1 MDVCTY
7 NLLSGYVNENNLP
20 IFDYHLHM
28 SIFYRW
34 FSFQKLQFH
43 AVQIFF
49 LQVKVDQV
57 PKQIKPLNIT
67 RFSIS

>member
-1 MDVCTY
+1 MNIMDVCTY

-34 FSFQKLQFH
+34 SSFQSSNFMLSS
-43 AVQIFF
+43 FF
-49 LQVKVDQV
+49 FCKS
-57 PKQIKPLNIT
+57 KWIH
-67 RFSIS
+67 

>member
-1 MDVCTY
+1 MNIMDVCTY

-34 FSFQKLQFH
+34 SSFQSSNFMLSSF
-43 AVQIFF
+43 FF
-49 LQVKVDQV
+49 LQVKVD
-57 PKQIKPLNIT
+57 PLNIP